1 MLHLHRRIPLG
12 RAVGLLSAAL
22 SLVALIAAGAALAA
36 DTVRPVV
43 DVATLTPTA
52 PDGNNNW
59 RLGPATL
66 NLSATDD
73 VAVDEVP
80 VLARR
85 RRLLHR
91 RSGHTRHVGQHLR
104 PDHPA
109 GQHDR
114 PLPGRRQLRKRLAR
128 SQRLDDAEP
137 AVGRRRDRRP
147 AAEHDRPRGRR
158 RARDRHRRR
167 PGDGDDRKRPDSG
180 APLAEPE
187 RDC

>member
-12 RAVGLLSAAL
+12 RAIGLLSAAL

-73 VAVDEVP
+73 VAVEKFQYSLDGGVSYIDVP
-80 VLARR
+80 V
-85 RRLLHR
+85 
-91 RSGHTRHVGQHLR
+91 T
-104 PDHPA
+104 
-109 GQHDR
+109 
-114 PLPGRRQLRKRLAR
+114 PGT
-128 SQRLDDAEP
+128 SQASVTSASD
-137 AVGRRRDRRP
+137 
-147 AAEHDRPRGRR
+147 
-158 RARDRHRRR
+158 
-167 PGDGDDRKRPDSG
+167 G
-180 APLAEPE
+180 APARAISTP
-187 RDC
+187 